1 MDTIVAK
8 GTDYSFNNIK
18 LMKDI
23 HNVPEWDKLVKVI
36 LIYPT
41 GYVKEIISSY
51 NTFKIVTEDPK
62 SIIYK

>member
-18 LMKDI
+18 LMEDI

-36 LIYPT
+36 LIYPS
-41 GYVKEIISSY
+41 GSVKEIISSY